1 MERLRDQLGAGAG
14 RRGRLVAAR
23 PLRSLAAA
31 KCRRQSAV
39 AAALSVKM
47 PPPPPSLAPY
57 IDQAEKFL
65 LIKSGVLRR
74 AILILIQ
81 RRQVIVVKTKIRISW
96 GLISTRSAGPPA
108 QTVFW
113 PQYSLQPNGPN
124 KNRKVAKIL
133 LRCSWQLLAIELN
146 KVWCGNIS
154 PGKSDY
160 DGGRIFC
167 CKKIFQRDIDKGIV
181 GWRHCTDCSNVSN
194 IGTRVI

>member
-81 RRQVIVVKTKIRISW
+81 RRQVIVVKTKIRIS
-96 GLISTRSAGPPA
+96 
-108 QTVFW
+108 
-113 PQYSLQPNGPN
+113 
-124 KNRKVAKIL
+124 
-133 LRCSWQLLAIELN
+133 
-146 KVWCGNIS
+146 
-154 PGKSDY
+154 
-160 DGGRIFC
+160 
-167 CKKIFQRDIDKGIV
+167 
-181 GWRHCTDCSNVSN
+181 
-194 IGTRVI
+194 